1 MRRFRI
7 ATRKGSL
14 SPNVDI
20 YTHNVNWISHWEG
33 PPFPGAPSYRTGEVP
48 DDEYEFTKKRLE
60 EYYEF
65 TELLLYRP

>member
-1 MRRFRI
+1 MKRFRI

-20 YTHNVNWISHWEG
+20 YASNVKWVSYWEG
-33 PPFPGAPSYRTGEVP
+33 PPFPGAPSYRIGEVASEQF
-48 DDEYEFTKKRLE
+48 DLTKERLE

-65 TELLLYRP
+65 TELLLKE